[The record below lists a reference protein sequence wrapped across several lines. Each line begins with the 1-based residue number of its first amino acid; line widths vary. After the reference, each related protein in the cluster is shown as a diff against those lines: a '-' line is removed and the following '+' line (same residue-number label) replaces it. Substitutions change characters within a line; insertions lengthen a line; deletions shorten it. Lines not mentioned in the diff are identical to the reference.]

1 MATTL
6 PRHSKGRA
14 WTWSQRGVGGLRGV
28 DWKEEGGSSGGA
40 MVAEGAMSRM
50 DSRDEGG
57 AGDELDWLELSW
69 WRR

>member
-1 MATTL
+1 M
-6 PRHSKGRA
+6 
-14 WTWSQRGVGGLRGV
+14 GGLRGV

-40 MVAEGAMSRM
+40 MVVEGAMSRM
-50 DSRDEGG
+50 DSRGEGG